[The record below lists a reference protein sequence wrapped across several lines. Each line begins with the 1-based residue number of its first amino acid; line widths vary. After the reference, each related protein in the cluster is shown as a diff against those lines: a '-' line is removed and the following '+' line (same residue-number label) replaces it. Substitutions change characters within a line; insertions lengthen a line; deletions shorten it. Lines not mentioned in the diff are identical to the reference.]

1 MKVLVIDDHPSARAG
16 LVAALPGFEV
26 SEAAS
31 VDDAMAALAVHRPE
45 AVVLDL
51 GMDRPSASLH
61 ALLLRLRLPVV
72 VVSGLEEEAAREAAD
87 ASGWRCLPKPV
98 QGETLRAVVEE
109 LAGERKSAEELARV
123 TRPGPPP
130 PSPTERPP
138 VPERT
143 DSGAPAGP
151 HDPWRDR
158 VRVVMDRGLYLAGLF
173 VLYKLSLAG
182 KLDVGTVTAV
192 LLVTGVRPHNLF
204 EAAQAASSARTA
216 GAARAGGLALFFAPL
231 VEAARSGS
239 WLGR

>member
-1 MKVLVIDDHPSARAG
+1 VTAVLVIEDQTSPRAAA
-16 LVAALPGFEV
+16 VAALEGYDV
-26 SEAAS
+26 TEAAT
-31 VDDAMAALAVHRPE
+31 VGEAMAALAAEPFD
-45 AVVLDL
+45 AAVLDL
-51 GMDRPSASLH
+51 GMDRPSVALH
-61 ALLLRLRLPVV
+61 ERLQRLRIPVV
-72 VVSGLEEEAAREAAD
+72 VVSGLEEEDARAA
-87 ASGWRCLPKPV
+87 ASSNGWRCLSKPFTA
-98 QGETLRAVVEE
+98 ESLRAVVEE
-109 LAGERKSAEELARV
+109 LAGERPSAPRV
-123 TRPGPPP
+123 TRPEIPP

-143 DSGAPAGP
+143 DSGAPTY

-216 GAARAGGLALFFAPL
+216 GAARGAGLALFFAPL
-231 VEAARSGS
+231 VDAARSGT